1 MLEKKEQAYIT
12 LFDTLLTLGDPD
24 IDNFPNADRQRVLN
38 CIKDMTGRFLSE
50 DDFAMYVEQED
61 EDTDKPQFKL
71 TGNAKVALK
80 DYYDAVHTLCEVQTN
95 FASSTKVLEE
105 KIQDKAVFL
114 DSLESP

>member
-1 MLEKKEQAYIT
+1 M
-12 LFDTLLTLGDPD
+12 FDTLLMLGDPH

-38 CIKDMTGRFLSE
+38 CIKGMTGRFLSE
-50 DDFAMYVEQED
+50 DDFAVYVEQED
-61 EDTDKPQFKL
+61 EDTDRPQFKL
-71 TGNAKVALK
+71 TGDAKVALK
-80 DYYDAVHTLCEVQTN
+80 DYYDAVHTLCEAQTN